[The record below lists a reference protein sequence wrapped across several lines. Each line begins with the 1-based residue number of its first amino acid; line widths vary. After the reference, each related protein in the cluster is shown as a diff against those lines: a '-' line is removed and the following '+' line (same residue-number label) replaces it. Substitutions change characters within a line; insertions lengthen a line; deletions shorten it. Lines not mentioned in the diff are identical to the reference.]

1 MSKRGAGGRGKGE
14 RPDAM
19 ATLQAANEEL
29 RTKLTEI
36 QIELQHEKNKVSRL
50 EREKSQELK
59 AEHHRATVAVTELKT
74 KLHEEKQKELCV
86 SRETLLRQHEM
97 ELMRVI
103 KIKDGEIQRLN
114 GLVLMLRDGSTDKVR
129 SALLA
134 EVEDARRNWE
144 AERCRLQQE
153 VQEQRGAKRSAE
165 EALTSAQQ
173 ACQARAAELR
183 SAHHHHQEELNRTK
197 RDCEREIRRLMD
209 EIKLKDRAV
218 SVLDKALGLQA
229 GHAHRLQ
236 LQTQAA
242 EQQIAA
248 LRDAQRVGL
257 NYPGQALNPTPNT
270 APHTSQEDRDTRRFQ
285 LKIAELS
292 AVVRKLEDRNALLSE
307 ERNELLKRLR
317 ETESQFLPL
326 LDKNKCL
333 SRKNEDL
340 DLTLRRLDNK
350 LRFVTQENMEMVTM
364 RRPSSLND
372 LDRSHS
378 NSYHG
383 YSQDEREMEFLRLQ
397 VLEQQHIIDDL
408 SKVLKLLL
416 LLLLILLLLLLLL
429 LILLL
434 QQHIIDD
441 LSKVLILL
449 LLLLLLLLILLLQ
462 QHIIDDLSK
471 ALETAGYVKNV
482 IERDML
488 LRHRRQES
496 VRRKRTFKA
505 CRVIETF
512 YGYDEEVSVD
522 SDGSSLSF
530 HTDRTPDTETDEV
543 CVREEEEFRYRQL
556 TQEYQALQRAY
567 ALLTETSGV
576 NYDAEKEIK
585 TREQLLTEISQYQT
599 RVADL
604 ESALKQQGLDVKWV
618 EEKQA
623 LYQRNQKLVEKVKQ
637 MEGEELQLENEIQDV
652 RDQNELLE
660 FRILELEERERRSP
674 AINFQQ
680 LHFPEGLSPL
690 QIYCEAEG
698 VPDIAISELMKKLD
712 ILGDNANLSNEEQ
725 VVVIQARTVLTLAEK
740 WLESIE
746 VTKSALQQKM
756 LDIESEKDLFS
767 KQKGYLDEELD
778 YRKQSMDQAHK
789 RILELEAMLFE
800 ALQQQEDF
808 RMEELKMEQ
817 GRLSET
823 LTEEERDGLR
833 RAMDQWK
840 RTVMCELRERDAQIL
855 RERMELL
862 QLIQQRNKELE
873 ECIEAQKRQ
882 IKELEE
888 KFLFLFLFF
897 SLAFIL
903 WS

>member
-14 RPDAM
+14 RLDTM

-29 RTKLTEI
+29 RAKLTEI
-36 QIELQHEKNKVSRL
+36 QIELQQEKNKVSRL

-59 AEHHRATVAVTELKT
+59 AEHHRAAVAVTELRT
-74 KLHEEKQKELCV
+74 KLHEEKQKEL
-86 SRETLLRQHEM
+86 SLTRETLLRQHEM

-114 GLVLMLRDGSTDKVR
+114 GLVLTLRDGSTDKVR
-129 SALLA
+129 SALLG
-134 EVEDARRNWE
+134 EVEEARRSWE
-144 AERCRLQQE
+144 AERCRFQHEILE
-153 VQEQRGAKRSAE
+153 LRGAKRNAE

-183 SAHHHHQEELNRTK
+183 SAHHQHQEELNRTK

-248 LRDAQRVGL
+248 LRDAQRAGL
-257 NYPGQALNPTPNT
+257 NHPTLNPNPNN
-270 APHTSQEDRDTRRFQ
+270 APHIAFGWWLTFDLGCRSCAQSQEDRDTRRFQ

-292 AVVRKLEDRNALLSE
+292 AV
-307 ERNELLKRLR
+307 LKRLR
-317 ETESQFLPL
+317 EAESQFLPL
-326 LDKNKCL
+326 LDKNKRL
-333 SRKNEDL
+333 SRKNEEL
-340 DLTLRRLDNK
+340 ALALRRLDNK
-350 LRFVTQENMEMVTM
+350 LRFVTQENLEMPCFCGPQ

-378 NSYHG
+378 TSYHG

-408 SKVLKLLL
+408 SK
-416 LLLLILLLLLLLL
+416 
-429 LILLL
+429 
-434 QQHIIDD
+434 
-441 LSKVLILL
+441 
-449 LLLLLLLLILLLQ
+449 
-462 QHIIDDLSK
+462 

-482 IERDML
+482 IVK
-488 LRHRRQES
+488 LRCVS
-496 VRRKRTFKA
+496 V
-505 CRVIETF
+505 CCLQVIETF
-512 YGYDEEVSVD
+512 YGYDEEASVD

-530 HTDRTPDTETDEV
+530 HTDRTPDTEPDEL
-543 CVREEEEFRYRQL
+543 CVHEEAELRYRQL

-567 ALLTETSGV
+567 ALLAETSGG

-585 TREQLLTEISQYQT
+585 TREQLLSEISRYQS
-599 RVADL
+599 RVSDL
-604 ESALKQQGLDVKWV
+604 ESALKQQGLDLKWV

-623 LYQRNQKLVEKVKQ
+623 LYRRNQELVAKVRQ
-637 MEGEELQLENEIQDV
+637 MEGEELRLKNDIQDAK
-652 RDQNELLE
+652 DQNELLE

-690 QIYCEAEG
+690 QVYCEAEG
-698 VPDIAISELMKKLD
+698 VTDIVMSELMKKLD

-725 VVVIQARTVLTLAEK
+725 VVVIHARTVLTLAEK
-740 WLESIE
+740 VSVPPVSSQRAEE
-746 VTKSALQQKM
+746 
-756 LDIESEKDLFS
+756 LFS

-800 ALQQQEDF
+800 ALQQ
-808 RMEELKMEQ
+808 EEESKIEGLKME
-817 GRLSET
+817 GRLSES
-823 LTEEERDGLR
+823 LTEGEREELR

-862 QLIQQRNKELE
+862 QLTQQRNKELE
-873 ECIEAQKRQ
+873 EFIEAQKRQ

>member
-1 MSKRGAGGRGKGE
+1 MSKRAAGGRGKGE
-14 RPDAM
+14 RLDAM

-29 RTKLTEI
+29 RAKLTDI
-36 QIELQHEKNKVSRL
+36 QIELQQEKNKVSRL
-50 EREKSQELK
+50 EREKSQELR

-74 KLHEEKQKELCV
+74 KLHEEKHKELAIT
-86 SRETLLRQHEM
+86 RETLLRQHEM

-114 GLVLMLRDGSTDKVR
+114 GLVLTLRDGSADKVR
-129 SALLA
+129 SALMA
-134 EVEDARRNWE
+134 DVEETKRSWE

-153 VQEQRGAKRSAE
+153 VHELRGAKRGAD
-165 EALTSAQQ
+165 EALASAQQ
-173 ACQARAAELR
+173 ASQARAAELR
-183 SAHHHHQEELNRTK
+183 SAHHQHQEELNRTK
-197 RDCEREIRRLMD
+197 RDCEREIRRL
-209 EIKLKDRAV
+209 
-218 SVLDKALGLQA
+218 
-229 GHAHRLQ
+229 
-236 LQTQAA
+236 T
-242 EQQIAA
+242 
-248 LRDAQRVGL
+248 
-257 NYPGQALNPTPNT
+257 
-270 APHTSQEDRDTRRFQ
+270 QEDRDTRRFQ

-292 AVVRKLEDRNALLSE
+292 SVVRKLEDRNALLSE

-317 ETESQFLPL
+317 EAESQFLPL
-326 LDKNKCL
+326 LDKNKRL
-333 SRKNEDL
+333 SRKNEEQAL
-340 DLTLRRLDNK
+340 SLRRLDNK

-378 NSYHG
+378 SSYHG
-383 YSQDEREMEFLRLQ
+383 YSQEDREMEFLRLQ
-397 VLEQQHIIDDL
+397 VLE
-408 SKVLKLLL
+408 
-416 LLLLILLLLLLLL
+416 
-429 LILLL
+429 
-434 QQHIIDD
+434 
-441 LSKVLILL
+441 
-449 LLLLLLLLILLLQ
+449 Q

-488 LRHRRQES
+488 LRYRRQET
-496 VRRKRTFKA
+496 VRRKRTFRA

-512 YGYDEEVSVD
+512 YGYDEEASVD

-530 HTDRTPDTETDEV
+530 HTDRTPDTEPDEV
-543 CVREEEEFRYRQL
+543 CVREDTEIRYRQL

-567 ALLTETSGV
+567 ALLAETSGG

-599 RVADL
+599 RVEDL
-604 ESALKQQGLDVKWV
+604 ESALKEQGLDVKWV
-618 EEKQA
+618 EEKHL
-623 LYQRNQKLVEKVKQ
+623 LYQRNQQLVEKVKQ
-637 MEGEELQLENEIQDV
+637 MEGEELRLQNDIQDV

-680 LHFPEGLSPL
+680 IHFPEGLSPL

-698 VPDIAISELMKKLD
+698 VTDIVISELMKKLD

-725 VVVIQARTVLTLAEK
+725 VVVIHARTVLTLAEK

-746 VTKSALQQKM
+746 VTKSALQQRM
-756 LDIESEKDLFS
+756 LDIASEKDLFS

-789 RILELEAMLFE
+789 
-800 ALQQQEDF
+800 
-808 RMEELKMEQ
+808 MEEA
-817 GRLSET
+817 RLTET
-823 LTEEERDGLR
+823 LTEEEREGLR

-840 RTVMCELRERDAQIL
+840 RSVMCELRERDSQIL
-855 RERMELL
+855 RERMDLL
-862 QLIQQRNKELE
+862 LLTQQRNKDLE
-873 ECIEAQKRQ
+873 EFIEAQKRQ

>member
-36 QIELQHEKNKVSRL
+36 QIELQYEKNKVSRL

-59 AEHHRATVAVTELKT
+59 AEHHRATVTVTELKT
-74 KLHEEKQKELCV
+74 KLHEEKQKDLALT
-86 SRETLLRQHEM
+86 RETLLRQHEM

-114 GLVLMLRDGSTDKVR
+114 GLVLMLRDGSTDKVK

-134 EVEDARRNWE
+134 EVEEARRSWE

-153 VQEQRGAKRSAE
+153 MQEQRGVKRNAE
-165 EALTSAQQ
+165 EALTLAQQ
-173 ACQARAAELR
+173 ACQVRAAELR
-183 SAHHHHQEELNRTK
+183 SAHHQHQEELNRIK

-257 NYPGQALNPTPNT
+257 NHPGQVLNPPTNT
-270 APHTSQEDRDTRRFQ
+270 ALHTSQEERDTRRFQ

-292 AVVRKLEDRNALLSE
+292 AIVRKLEDRNALLSE

-326 LDKNKCL
+326 LDKNKRL
-333 SRKNEDL
+333 SRKNEEL
-340 DLTLRRLDNK
+340 ILTLHRLDNK

-372 LDRSHS
+372 LVRSPS

-397 VLEQQHIIDDL
+397 VLEQRNTIDDL
-408 SKVLKLLL
+408 SK
-416 LLLLILLLLLLLL
+416 
-429 LILLL
+429 
-434 QQHIIDD
+434 
-441 LSKVLILL
+441 
-449 LLLLLLLLILLLQ
+449 
-462 QHIIDDLSK
+462 
-471 ALETAGYVKNV
+471 
-482 IERDML
+482 ERDML
-488 LRHRRQES
+488 LRYRRQES
-496 VRRKRTFKA
+496 VKRKRTLKA

-512 YGYDEEVSVD
+512 YGYDEEACAD

-530 HTDRTPDTETDEV
+530 HTDQTPDTEPDEV
-543 CVREEEEFRYRQL
+543 CVREAEFRYCQL

-567 ALLTETSGV
+567 ALLTEKSGV

-585 TREQLLTEISQYQT
+585 TREHLLAEISQYQT
-599 RVADL
+599 KIADL

-623 LYQRNQKLVEKVKQ
+623 LYQRNQQLVEKVKQ
-637 MEGEELQLENEIQDV
+637 MEGEELQLKNEIQDI

-674 AINFQQ
+674 AINFHQ

-698 VPDIAISELMKKLD
+698 VADIAICELMKKLD
-712 ILGDNANLSNEEQ
+712 ILGDNAVSNLSNEEQ

-740 WLESIE
+740 WLKSIE
-746 VTKSALQQKM
+746 VTKAALQQKM

-778 YRKQSMDQAHK
+778 YRKQSVDQANK

-800 ALQQQEDF
+800 ALQQQEQL
-808 RMEELKMEQ
+808 RMEGLKLEQ
-817 GRLSET
+817 GGLSET
-823 LTEEERDGLR
+823 LTEEERQGLR
-833 RAMDQWK
+833 RAMDQW
-840 RTVMCELRERDAQIL
+840 RRSVMCELRERDAQIL

-873 ECIEAQKRQ
+873 EFIEAQKRQ

>member
-29 RTKLTEI
+29 RAKLTDI
-36 QIELQHEKNKVSRL
+36 QIELQQEKNKVSRL

-74 KLHEEKQKELCV
+74 KLHEERQKELAV
-86 SRETLLRQHEM
+86 TRETLLRQHEM

-114 GLVLMLRDGSTDKVR
+114 GLVLTLRDGSTDKVR

-134 EVEDARRNWE
+134 EVEEARRNWE

-153 VQEQRGAKRSAE
+153 VHELRGAKRNTE

-183 SAHHHHQEELNRTK
+183 SAHHQHQEELNRTK

-248 LRDAQRVGL
+248 LRDAQRAGL
-257 NYPGQALNPTPNT
+257 NHPGQALNPTPNT
-270 APHTSQEDRDTRRFQ
+270 PPHISQEDRDTRRFQ

-326 LDKNKCL
+326 LDKNKRL
-333 SRKNEDL
+333 SRKNEEL
-340 DLTLRRLDNK
+340 ALTLRRLDNK
-350 LRFVTQENMEMVTM
+350 LRFITQENLEM

-378 NSYHG
+378 TSYHG

-408 SKVLKLLL
+408 SK
-416 LLLLILLLLLLLL
+416 
-429 LILLL
+429 
-434 QQHIIDD
+434 
-441 LSKVLILL
+441 
-449 LLLLLLLLILLLQ
+449 
-462 QHIIDDLSK
+462 

-488 LRHRRQES
+488 LRYRRQES
-496 VRRKRTFKA
+496 VRRKRTFRA
-505 CRVIETF
+505 CRVVETF
-512 YGYDEEVSVD
+512 YGYDEEASVD

-530 HTDRTPDTETDEV
+530 HTDRTPDTEPEEV
-543 CVREEEEFRYRQL
+543 CVREEAELRYRQL

-567 ALLTETSGV
+567 ALLTETSGG

-585 TREQLLTEISQYQT
+585 TREQLLTEISRYET
-599 RVADL
+599 RVVDL

-623 LYQRNQKLVEKVKQ
+623 LYQRNQELVEKVKQ
-637 MEGEELQLENEIQDV
+637 MEGEDLRLKNDIQDV
-652 RDQNELLE
+652 KDQNELLE

-680 LHFPEGLSPL
+680 LHFPEELSPL

-698 VPDIAISELMKKLD
+698 VTEIVISELMKKLD
-712 ILGDNANLSNEEQ
+712 ILGDNAVSNLSNEEQ
-725 VVVIQARTVLTLAEK
+725 VVVIHARTVLTLAEK

-756 LDIESEKDLFS
+756 LDIESEKDLFR

-800 ALQQQEDF
+800 ALQQEEES
-808 RMEELKMEQ
+808 RMEGLKMEE

-823 LTEEERDGLR
+823 LTEDEREGLK

-840 RTVMCELRERDAQIL
+840 RSVMFELRERDTQIL

-862 QLIQQRNKELE
+862 QLTQQRNKELE

>member
-1 MSKRGAGGRGKGE
+1 MSKRGGGRGKGE

-29 RTKLTEI
+29 RAKLTDI

-59 AEHHRATVAVTELKT
+59 AEHHRATVALTELKT
-74 KLHEEKQKELCV
+74 KLHEEKQKELAV
-86 SRETLLRQHEM
+86 TRETLLRQHEM

-114 GLVLMLRDGSTDKVR
+114 GLVLTLRDTSTDKVR

-134 EVEDARRNWE
+134 EAEEARRGWE

-153 VQEQRGAKRSAE
+153 VQELRKSKRSLE
-165 EALTSAQQ
+165 DALTSSQQ
-173 ACQARAAELR
+173 AGQARAAELR
-183 SAHHHHQEELNRTK
+183 SAHHHHQEALNRTK
-197 RDCEREIRRLMD
+197 RDCEREVRRL
-209 EIKLKDRAV
+209 
-218 SVLDKALGLQA
+218 
-229 GHAHRLQ
+229 
-236 LQTQAA
+236 
-242 EQQIAA
+242 
-248 LRDAQRVGL
+248 
-257 NYPGQALNPTPNT
+257 
-270 APHTSQEDRDTRRFQ
+270 SQEDRDTRRFQ

-292 AVVRKLEDRNALLSE
+292 SVVRKLEDRNALLSE

-317 ETESQFLPL
+317 EAESQFLPL
-326 LDKNKCL
+326 LDKNKRL
-333 SRKNEDL
+333 SRKNEEL
-340 DLTLRRLDNK
+340 ALALRRLDNK
-350 LRFVTQENMEMVTM
+350 LRFVTQENLEMVTM

-372 LDRSHS
+372 LDRRHS
-378 NSYHG
+378 SGYHG
-383 YSQDEREMEFLRLQ
+383 FSQEEGEMEFLRLQ
-397 VLEQQHIIDDL
+397 VLEQQHIIE
-408 SKVLKLLL
+408 
-416 LLLLILLLLLLLL
+416 
-429 LILLL
+429 
-434 QQHIIDD
+434 
-441 LSKVLILL
+441 
-449 LLLLLLLLILLLQ
+449 
-462 QHIIDDLSK
+462 DLSK

-488 LRHRRQES
+488 LRYRRQET
-496 VRRKRTFKA
+496 VRRKRSFRA

-512 YGYDEEVSVD
+512 YGYDEEASVD
-522 SDGSSLSF
+522 SDASSLSF
-530 HTDRTPDTETDEV
+530 HTDRTPDTEPEEG
-543 CVREEEEFRYRQL
+543 CVREEAELRYRQL

-567 ALLTETSGV
+567 ALLTETYGG

-585 TREQLLTEISQYQT
+585 TREQLLSEISRYQT
-599 RVADL
+599 RVTDL
-604 ESALKQQGLDVKWV
+604 ESALKQQGLDVQWV
-618 EEKQA
+618 EEKQC
-623 LYQRNQKLVEKVKQ
+623 LYQRNQELFEKLRQ
-637 MEGEELQLENEIQDV
+637 MESDELRLKNDIQDI

-674 AINFQQ
+674 GINFQQ
-680 LHFPEGLSPL
+680 LCFPEGLSPL
-690 QIYCEAEG
+690 QVYCEAEG
-698 VPDIAISELMKKLD
+698 VTEIVISELMKKLD
-712 ILGDNANLSNEEQ
+712 ILGDNAVSNLSNDEQ
-725 VVVIQARTVLTLAEK
+725 VVVIHARTVLAMAEK

-746 VTKSALQQKM
+746 VTKSSLQQKM
-756 LDIESEKDLFS
+756 LDIESEKDLFR

-800 ALQQQEDF
+800 ALQQEAES
-808 RMEELKMEQ
+808 RMAGFKAEER
-817 GRLSET
+817 RLCET
-823 LTEEERDGLR
+823 LSEEEREELR

-840 RTVMCELRERDAQIL
+840 RSVMCELRERDVQIL

-862 QLIQQRNKELE
+862 QLTQQRNKELE
-873 ECIEAQKRQ
+873 EFIETQKRQ

>member
-1 MSKRGAGGRGKGE
+1 MSKRAAGGRGKGE

-29 RTKLTEI
+29 RAKLTDI

-59 AEHHRATVAVTELKT
+59 AEHHRATVTVTELKT
-74 KLHEEKQKELCV
+74 KLHEEKQKELAV
-86 SRETLLRQHEM
+86 TRETLLRQHEM

-114 GLVLMLRDGSTDKVR
+114 GLVLTLRDGSTDKVR
-129 SALLA
+129 SALLV
-134 EVEDARRNWE
+134 EVEEARRSWE

-173 ACQARAAELR
+173 ASQARAAELR
-183 SAHHHHQEELNRTK
+183 SAHHQHQEELNRTK

-242 EQQIAA
+242 EQQIAS
-248 LRDAQRVGL
+248 LRDAQRAGL
-257 NYPGQALNPTPNT
+257 NYPGLALNPAPNT
-270 APHTSQEDRDTRRFQ
+270 APHITQEDRDTRRFQ
-285 LKIAELS
+285 LRIAELS

-326 LDKNKCL
+326 LDKNKRL

-340 DLTLRRLDNK
+340 ALSLRRLDNK
-350 LRFVTQENMEMVTM
+350 LRFVTQENMEM

-378 NSYHG
+378 TSYHG
-383 YSQDEREMEFLRLQ
+383 YSHDEREMEFLRLQ
-397 VLEQQHIIDDL
+397 VLE
-408 SKVLKLLL
+408 
-416 LLLLILLLLLLLL
+416 
-429 LILLL
+429 
-434 QQHIIDD
+434 
-441 LSKVLILL
+441 
-449 LLLLLLLLILLLQ
+449 Q

-488 LRHRRQES
+488 LRYRRQDS
-496 VRRKRTFKA
+496 VRRKRTFRA

-512 YGYDEEVSVD
+512 YGYDEEASAD

-530 HTDRTPDTETDEV
+530 HTDRTPDTEPDEV
-543 CVREEEEFRYRQL
+543 CVRDDAEFRYRQL

-567 ALLTETSGV
+567 ALLTETSGG

-585 TREQLLTEISQYQT
+585 TREQLLAEISRYET

-604 ESALKQQGLDVKWV
+604 ESALKQQGRDVQWV
-618 EEKQA
+618 EEKQS
-623 LYQRNQKLVEKVKQ
+623 LYQRNQQLVEKVKR
-637 MEGEELQLENEIQDV
+637 MEGEELKLENDIQDV

-674 AINFQQ
+674 AINFQHI
-680 LHFPEGLSPL
+680 HFPEGLSPL

-698 VPDIAISELMKKLD
+698 VAEIVISELMKKLD
-712 ILGDNANLSNEEQ
+712 ILGDNAVSNLSNDEQ

-800 ALQQQEDF
+800 ALQQEEEF
-808 RMEELKMEQ
+808 RMEGLKMEK

-823 LTEEERDGLR
+823 LTEDERDSLR

-840 RTVMCELRERDAQIL
+840 RSVMCELRERDVQIL
-855 RERMELL
+855 RERMEIL
-862 QLIQQRNKELE
+862 QLTQQRNKELE
-873 ECIEAQKRQ
+873 EFIEAQKRQ

>member
-1 MSKRGAGGRGKGE
+1 MSKRGPGGRGKGE

-29 RTKLTEI
+29 RAKLTDI
-36 QIELQHEKNKVSRL
+36 QIELQQEKNKVSRL

-74 KLHEEKQKELCV
+74 KLHEEKQKELAV
-86 SRETLLRQHEM
+86 TRETLLRQHEM

-114 GLVLMLRDGSTDKVR
+114 GLVLTLRDGSTDKVR

-134 EVEDARRNWE
+134 EVEEARRGWE

-153 VQEQRGAKRSAE
+153 VQELRGAKRNAE

-183 SAHHHHQEELNRTK
+183 SAHHQHQEELNRTK

-248 LRDAQRVGL
+248 LRDAQRAGL
-257 NYPGQALNPTPNT
+257 NHPGQAPNPTLNT
-270 APHTSQEDRDTRRFQ
+270 LPHISQEDRDTRRFQ

-326 LDKNKCL
+326 LDKNKRL
-333 SRKNEDL
+333 SRKNEEL
-340 DLTLRRLDNK
+340 ALTLRRLENK
-350 LRFVTQENMEMVTM
+350 LRFVTQENLEMVTM

-378 NSYHG
+378 TSYHG
-383 YSQDEREMEFLRLQ
+383 YSQDEREIEFLRLQ
-397 VLEQQHIIDDL
+397 VLE
-408 SKVLKLLL
+408 
-416 LLLLILLLLLLLL
+416 
-429 LILLL
+429 
-434 QQHIIDD
+434 
-441 LSKVLILL
+441 
-449 LLLLLLLLILLLQ
+449 Q

-488 LRHRRQES
+488 LRYRRQES
-496 VRRKRTFKA
+496 VRRKRTIRA
-505 CRVIETF
+505 CRVVETF
-512 YGYDEEVSVD
+512 YGYDEEASMD

-530 HTDRTPDTETDEV
+530 HTDRTPDTEPEEV
-543 CVREEEEFRYRQL
+543 CVREEAELRYRQL

-567 ALLTETSGV
+567 ALLTETSGG

-585 TREQLLTEISQYQT
+585 TREQLLTEISRYET

-623 LYQRNQKLVEKVKQ
+623 LYQRNQELVEKMKQ
-637 MEGEELQLENEIQDV
+637 MEGEDLRLKNDIQDIK
-652 RDQNELLE
+652 DQNELLE

-680 LHFPEGLSPL
+680 LHFPEELSPL

-698 VPDIAISELMKKLD
+698 VTEIVISELMKKLD
-712 ILGDNANLSNEEQ
+712 ILGDNAVSNLSNEEQ
-725 VVVIQARTVLTLAEK
+725 VVVIHARTVLTLAEK

-778 YRKQSMDQAHK
+778 YRKQSMDHAHK

-800 ALQQQEDF
+800 ALQQEEES
-808 RMEELKMEQ
+808 RMEGLKMEE

-823 LTEEERDGLR
+823 LTEEEREGLK

-840 RTVMCELRERDAQIL
+840 RSVMFELRERDAQIL
-855 RERMELL
+855 RERMEVL
-862 QLIQQRNKELE
+862 QFTQQRNKELE

>member
-14 RPDAM
+14 RPDVM
-19 ATLQAANEEL
+19 ATLQAANEDL
-29 RTKLTEI
+29 RAKLTEI
-36 QIELQHEKNKVSRL
+36 QIELQQEKNKVSRL
-50 EREKSQELK
+50 EREKGQELK
-59 AEHHRATVAVTELKT
+59 AEHHRATVVVTELKT
-74 KLHEEKQKELCV
+74 KLHEEKLKELAV
-86 SRETLLRQHEM
+86 TRETLLRQHEM

-114 GLVLMLRDGSTDKVR
+114 GLVQTMRDGSTDKVR
-129 SALLA
+129 SALMA
-134 EVEDARRNWE
+134 EMEEARRSWE
-144 AERCRLQQE
+144 AERSRLHQE
-153 VQEQRGAKRSAE
+153 VLEVRGAKKSAE
-165 EALTSAQQ
+165 EALVSAQQ

-183 SAHHHHQEELNRTK
+183 SAHHQHQEELNRTK
-197 RDCEREIRRLMD
+197 RDCEREIRRL
-209 EIKLKDRAV
+209 
-218 SVLDKALGLQA
+218 
-229 GHAHRLQ
+229 
-236 LQTQAA
+236 
-242 EQQIAA
+242 
-248 LRDAQRVGL
+248 
-257 NYPGQALNPTPNT
+257 
-270 APHTSQEDRDTRRFQ
+270 SQEDREARRFQ

-317 ETESQFLPL
+317 EAESQFLPL
-326 LDKNKCL
+326 LDKNKRL
-333 SRKNEDL
+333 SRKNEEL
-340 DLTLRRLDNK
+340 ALALRRLDDK
-350 LRFVTQENMEMVTM
+350 LRFVTQENLEMATM

-378 NSYHG
+378 TSYHC

-397 VLEQQHIIDDL
+397 VVEQQHIIDDL
-408 SKVLKLLL
+408 SK
-416 LLLLILLLLLLLL
+416 
-429 LILLL
+429 
-434 QQHIIDD
+434 
-441 LSKVLILL
+441 
-449 LLLLLLLLILLLQ
+449 
-462 QHIIDDLSK
+462 
-471 ALETAGYVKNV
+471 AFEMAGYVKNV

-488 LRHRRQES
+488 LRYRRQET
-496 VRRKRTFKA
+496 VRRKRTFRA

-512 YGYDEEVSVD
+512 YGYDEEASVD
-522 SDGSSLSF
+522 SDGSSPSF
-530 HTDRTPDTETDEV
+530 HTDRTPDTEPDEV
-543 CVREEEEFRYRQL
+543 CVREEAELRYRQL

-567 ALLTETSGV
+567 ALLAETCGG

-585 TREQLLTEISQYQT
+585 TREQLLNEISRFQSK
-599 RVADL
+599 VADL

-623 LYQRNQKLVEKVKQ
+623 LYQRNQELVEKLRQ
-637 MEGEELQLENEIQDV
+637 MESEELRLMTDIQDIK
-652 RDQNELLE
+652 DQNELLE

-674 AINFQQ
+674 GINFQH
-680 LHFPEGLSPL
+680 LHFPEGYSPL
-690 QIYCEAEG
+690 QIYCDAEG
-698 VPDIAISELMKKLD
+698 VTDIVICELMKKLD
-712 ILGDNANLSNEEQ
+712 ILGDNAVSNLSNEEQ
-725 VVVIQARTVLTLAEK
+725 VVVIHARTVLTLAEK

-746 VTKSALQQKM
+746 VTKSSLKQKM
-756 LDIESEKDLFS
+756 MDIENEKDLFR

-778 YRKQSMDQAHK
+778 FRKQSMDQAHK

-800 ALQQQEDF
+800 ALQQEEDSRLLGF
-808 RMEELKMEQ
+808 KIGE

-823 LTEEERDGLR
+823 LTEEEKEELR

-862 QLIQQRNKELE
+862 QLTQQRNKELE
-873 ECIEAQKRQ
+873 EFIEAQKRQ

>member
-408 SKVLKLLL
+408 SK
-416 LLLLILLLLLLLL
+416 
-429 LILLL
+429 
-434 QQHIIDD
+434 
-441 LSKVLILL
+441 
-449 LLLLLLLLILLLQ
+449 
-462 QHIIDDLSK
+462 

-712 ILGDNANLSNEEQ
+712 ILGDNAVSNLSNEEQ

>member
-14 RPDAM
+14 RLDTM

-29 RTKLTEI
+29 RAKLTEI
-36 QIELQHEKNKVSRL
+36 QIELQQEKNKVSRL

-59 AEHHRATVAVTELKT
+59 AEHHRAAVAVTELRT
-74 KLHEEKQKELCV
+74 KLHEEKQKELALT
-86 SRETLLRQHEM
+86 RETLLRQHEM

-114 GLVLMLRDGSTDKVR
+114 GLVLTLRDGSTDKVR
-129 SALLA
+129 SALLG
-134 EVEDARRNWE
+134 EVEEARRSWE
-144 AERCRLQQE
+144 AERCRFQHEILE
-153 VQEQRGAKRSAE
+153 LRGAKRNAE

-183 SAHHHHQEELNRTK
+183 SAHHQHQEELNRTK
-197 RDCEREIRRLMD
+197 RDCEREIRRL
-209 EIKLKDRAV
+209 
-218 SVLDKALGLQA
+218 
-229 GHAHRLQ
+229 
-236 LQTQAA
+236 
-242 EQQIAA
+242 
-248 LRDAQRVGL
+248 
-257 NYPGQALNPTPNT
+257 
-270 APHTSQEDRDTRRFQ
+270 SQEDRDTRRFQ

-292 AVVRKLEDRNALLSE
+292 AVIRKLEDRNALLSE

-317 ETESQFLPL
+317 EAESQFLPL
-326 LDKNKCL
+326 LDKNKRL
-333 SRKNEDL
+333 SRKNEEL
-340 DLTLRRLDNK
+340 ALALRRLDNK
-350 LRFVTQENMEMVTM
+350 LRFVTQENLEMVTM

-378 NSYHG
+378 TSYHG

-408 SKVLKLLL
+408 SK
-416 LLLLILLLLLLLL
+416 
-429 LILLL
+429 
-434 QQHIIDD
+434 
-441 LSKVLILL
+441 
-449 LLLLLLLLILLLQ
+449 
-462 QHIIDDLSK
+462 

-488 LRHRRQES
+488 LRYRRQES
-496 VRRKRTFKA
+496 VRRKRTFRA

-512 YGYDEEVSVD
+512 YGYDEEASVD

-530 HTDRTPDTETDEV
+530 HTDRTPDTEPDEV
-543 CVREEEEFRYRQL
+543 CVREEAELRYRQL

-567 ALLTETSGV
+567 ALLAETSGG

-585 TREQLLTEISQYQT
+585 TREQLLSEISRYQS
-599 RVADL
+599 RVSDL
-604 ESALKQQGLDVKWV
+604 ESALKQQGLDLKWV

-623 LYQRNQKLVEKVKQ
+623 LYRRNQELVEKVRQ
-637 MEGEELQLENEIQDV
+637 MEGEELRLKNDIQDV
-652 RDQNELLE
+652 KDQNELLE

-680 LHFPEGLSPL
+680 LHFPKGLSPL
-690 QIYCEAEG
+690 QVYCEAEG
-698 VPDIAISELMKKLD
+698 VTDIVMSELMKKLD
-712 ILGDNANLSNEEQ
+712 ILGDNAVSNLSNEEQ
-725 VVVIQARTVLTLAEK
+725 VVVIHARTVLTLAEK

-756 LDIESEKDLFS
+756 LDIESEKELFS

-800 ALQQQEDF
+800 ALQQ
-808 RMEELKMEQ
+808 EEESRIEGLKME
-817 GRLSET
+817 GRLSES
-823 LTEEERDGLR
+823 LTEGEREELR

-862 QLIQQRNKELE
+862 QLTQQRNKELE
-873 ECIEAQKRQ
+873 EFIEAQKRQ

-888 KFLFLFLFF
+888 KCVQTTTVQQLSGQVSSVWIRPGGLERIPGTSSSPTEGLWVLCCQPIRAEPSCQLALKLSCYTFLECHCAVSDMADSFV
-897 SLAFIL
+897 SAC
-903 WS
+903 

>member
-14 RPDAM
+14 RTDAM
-19 ATLQAANEEL
+19 TTLQAANEEL
-29 RTKLTEI
+29 RAKLTDI
-36 QIELQHEKNKVSRL
+36 QIELQQEKNKVSRL

-74 KLHEEKQKELCV
+74 KLHEEKQKELAV
-86 SRETLLRQHEM
+86 TRETLLRQHEM

-114 GLVLMLRDGSTDKVR
+114 GLVLTLRDGSTDKVR

-134 EVEDARRNWE
+134 EVEDARRSWE
-144 AERCRLQQE
+144 AERCRFQQE
-153 VQEQRGAKRSAE
+153 VQELRGAKRSAE

-183 SAHHHHQEELNRTK
+183 SAHHQHQEELNRTK

-248 LRDAQRVGL
+248 LRDAQRAGL
-257 NYPGQALNPTPNT
+257 NHPTPNPPSNST
-270 APHTSQEDRDTRRFQ
+270 PLISQEDRDTRRFQ

-317 ETESQFLPL
+317 EAESQFLPL
-326 LDKNKCL
+326 LDKNKRL
-333 SRKNEDL
+333 SRKNEEL
-340 DLTLRRLDNK
+340 ALALRRLDNK
-350 LRFVTQENMEMVTM
+350 LRFVTQENLEMVTM

-378 NSYHG
+378 TSYHG

-397 VLEQQHIIDDL
+397 VLEQQHIIE
-408 SKVLKLLL
+408 
-416 LLLLILLLLLLLL
+416 
-429 LILLL
+429 
-434 QQHIIDD
+434 
-441 LSKVLILL
+441 
-449 LLLLLLLLILLLQ
+449 
-462 QHIIDDLSK
+462 DLSK

-488 LRHRRQES
+488 LRYRRQDS
-496 VRRKRTFKA
+496 VRRKRTFRA

-512 YGYDEEVSVD
+512 YGYDEEASVD

-530 HTDRTPDTETDEV
+530 HTDRTPDTEPEEV
-543 CVREEEEFRYRQL
+543 CVREEAELRYRQL

-567 ALLTETSGV
+567 ALLAETSGG

-585 TREQLLTEISQYQT
+585 TREQLLAEISRFQT

-618 EEKQA
+618 EEKQL
-623 LYQRNQKLVEKVKQ
+623 LYQRNQELVEKVRR
-637 MEGEELQLENEIQDV
+637 MEGEELRLQNDIQDV

-674 AINFQQ
+674 GMNFPQ

-698 VPDIAISELMKKLD
+698 VTDIVISELMKKLD
-712 ILGDNANLSNEEQ
+712 ILGDNAVSTLSNEEQ
-725 VVVIQARTVLTLAEK
+725 VVVIHARTVLTLAEK

-746 VTKSALQQKM
+746 VTRSALQQKM

-800 ALQQQEDF
+800 ALQQEEES
-808 RMEELKMEQ
+808 RMEGLKMEE

-823 LTEEERDGLR
+823 LTEEEREELR

-862 QLIQQRNKELE
+862 QLTQQVDGNTTGTQQAHNRYMAGTQQAHNWYMTGTQQVYDRHTTGTQQAHNRHTTGTQLGNNCNTTDTQQSHNRHTTGTELGNN
-873 ECIEAQKRQ
+873 CNTTDTQQSHNRHTTGKQ
-882 IKELEE
+882 L
-888 KFLFLFLFF
+888 
-897 SLAFIL
+897 
-903 WS
+903 

>member
-1 MSKRGAGGRGKGE
+1 MSKRGAGGRAKGE

-29 RTKLTEI
+29 RAKLTDI
-36 QIELQHEKNKVSRL
+36 QIELQQEKNKVSRL
-50 EREKSQELK
+50 EREKTAELK
-59 AEHHRATVAVTELKT
+59 AEHHRATVAMTELKT
-74 KLHEEKQKELCV
+74 KLHEEKQKELAV
-86 SRETLLRQHEM
+86 TRETLLRQHEM

-114 GLVLMLRDGSTDKVR
+114 SLVGTLRDGSADKVR
-129 SALLA
+129 SALMV
-134 EVEDARRNWE
+134 EVEEARRSWDT
-144 AERCRLQQE
+144 ERCRLQQE
-153 VQEQRGAKRSAE
+153 VMELRGAKRSAE
-165 EALTSAQQ
+165 DALNSAQQ

-183 SAHHHHQEELNRTK
+183 SAHHQHQEELNRTK
-197 RDCEREIRRLMD
+197 RECEREIRRLMD

-248 LRDAQRVGL
+248 LRDAQRAGL
-257 NYPGQALNPTPNT
+257 TPPGQGPSLVPSTP
-270 APHTSQEDRDTRRFQ
+270 AHISQEDRDTRRFQ

-292 AVVRKLEDRNALLSE
+292 SVVRKLEDRNALLSE

-317 ETESQFLPL
+317 EAESQFLPL
-326 LDKNKCL
+326 LDKNKRL

-340 DLTLRRLDNK
+340 ALAVRRLDNK
-350 LRFVTQENMEMVTM
+350 LRFVTQENMEM

-372 LDRSHS
+372 LDRSRS
-378 NSYHG
+378 SSYHG
-383 YSQDEREMEFLRLQ
+383 YSQDDREMEFLRLQ
-397 VLEQQHIIDDL
+397 VLEQQHIIE
-408 SKVLKLLL
+408 
-416 LLLLILLLLLLLL
+416 
-429 LILLL
+429 
-434 QQHIIDD
+434 
-441 LSKVLILL
+441 
-449 LLLLLLLLILLLQ
+449 
-462 QHIIDDLSK
+462 DLSK

-488 LRHRRQES
+488 LRYRRQDS
-496 VRRKRTFKA
+496 VRRKRTFRA

-512 YGYDEEVSVD
+512 YGYDEEASFD

-530 HTDRTPDTETDEV
+530 HTDRTPDTEPEEM
-543 CVREEEEFRYRQL
+543 CVREEAELRYRQL

-567 ALLTETSGV
+567 ALLTETCGG

-585 TREQLLTEISQYQT
+585 TREQLLSEISRYES

-623 LYQRNQKLVEKVKQ
+623 LYQRNQELVEKVRQ
-637 MEGEELQLENEIQDV
+637 LEGEGVCLRNDIQDI

-674 AINFQQ
+674 AINFSQY
-680 LHFPEGLSPL
+680 HFPEGLSPL

-698 VPDIAISELMKKLD
+698 VTEIIISELMKKLD
-712 ILGDNANLSNEEQ
+712 ILGDNAVSNLTNEEQ
-725 VVVIQARTVLTLAEK
+725 VVVIHARTVLTLAEK

-746 VTKSALQQKM
+746 VMKSALQQKM

-789 RILELEAMLFE
+789 RILELEAMLFD
-800 ALQQQEDF
+800 ALQQ
-808 RMEELKMEQ
+808 EEGLKMEA
-817 GRLSET
+817 GHLSET
-823 LTEEERDGLR
+823 LSDSEREELR
-833 RAMDQWK
+833 KAMDQWK
-840 RTVMCELRERDAQIL
+840 RTVMFELRERDAQIL
-855 RERMELL
+855 RDRMEIL
-862 QLIQQRNKELE
+862 QLTQQRNKELE
-873 ECIEAQKRQ
+873 EFIEAQKRQ

>member
-1 MSKRGAGGRGKGE
+1 MSKRGGGGTGGRGKGE

-29 RTKLTEI
+29 RAKLTEI
-36 QIELQHEKNKVSRL
+36 QIELQQEKNKVSRL
-50 EREKSQELK
+50 EREKAQELK
-59 AEHHRATVAVTELKT
+59 AEHHRASAAMTTLKT
-74 KLHEEKQKELCV
+74 KLHEEKQKELAV
-86 SRETLLRQHEM
+86 TRETLLRQHEM

-103 KIKDGEIQRLN
+103 KIKDEEIQRLAHR
-114 GLVLMLRDGSTDKVR
+114 GGATEKARSPLV
-129 SALLA
+129 A
-134 EVEDARRNWE
+134 EAEEARRGWE
-144 AERCRLQQE
+144 VERCRLQQE
-153 VQEQRGAKRSAE
+153 VQELRRAKKSME
-165 EALTSAQQ
+165 DVLTSSQQ

-197 RDCEREIRRLMD
+197 RDCEREVRRLMD

-248 LRDAQRVGL
+248 LRDAQKTGT
-257 NYPGQALNPTPNT
+257 NTSPNSTPNT
-270 APHTSQEDRDTRRFQ
+270 PSHISQEERDTRRFQ

-292 AVVRKLEDRNALLSE
+292 SVVRKLEDRNALLSE

-317 ETESQFLPL
+317 EAESQFLPL
-326 LDKNKCL
+326 LDKNKRL
-333 SRKNEDL
+333 SRKNEEL
-340 DLTLRRLDNK
+340 ALSLRRLDNK
-350 LRFVTQENMEMVTM
+350 LRFVTQENLEMVTM

-372 LDRSHS
+372 LD
-378 NSYHG
+378 NSCHG
-383 YSQDEREMEFLRLQ
+383 YHQEAGEMEFLRLQ
-397 VLEQQHIIDDL
+397 VMEQQHVIDDL
-408 SKVLKLLL
+408 SK
-416 LLLLILLLLLLLL
+416 
-429 LILLL
+429 
-434 QQHIIDD
+434 
-441 LSKVLILL
+441 
-449 LLLLLLLLILLLQ
+449 
-462 QHIIDDLSK
+462 
-471 ALETAGYVKNV
+471 
-482 IERDML
+482 ERDML
-488 LRHRRQES
+488 LRYRRQET
-496 VRRKRTFKA
+496 VRRKRTFRA

-512 YGYDEEVSVD
+512 YGYDEEVD

-530 HTDRTPDTETDEV
+530 HTDRTPDTEPEEG
-543 CVREEEEFRYRQL
+543 CVREEAELRYRQL

-567 ALLTETSGV
+567 ALLTETCGG

-585 TREQLLTEISQYQT
+585 TREQLLSEISQYQT
-599 RVADL
+599 RVTDL
-604 ESALKQQGLDVKWV
+604 ESALKQQGLDVLWV
-618 EEKQA
+618 EEKQR
-623 LYQRNQKLVEKVKQ
+623 LYQRNQELVEKLRQ
-637 MEGEELQLENEIQDV
+637 MDSEELRLRNEIQDI

-674 AINFQQ
+674 GINFQQ

-690 QIYCEAEG
+690 QVYCEAEG
-698 VPDIAISELMKKLD
+698 ATDIVISELMKKLD
-712 ILGDNANLSNEEQ
+712 ILGDNAVSNLSNDEQ
-725 VVVIQARTVLTLAEK
+725 VVVIHARTVLTMAEK

-756 LDIESEKDLFS
+756 LDIETEEDLFR

-789 RILELEAMLFE
+789 RILELEAMLYE
-800 ALQQQEDF
+800 ALQLEAESIKAGLGVDE
-808 RMEELKMEQ
+808 R
-817 GRLSET
+817 RLCET
-823 LTEEERDGLR
+823 LSEEEREGLR
-833 RAMDQWK
+833 RSMDQWK
-840 RTVMCELRERDAQIL
+840 RSVMCELRERDAQIL

-862 QLIQQRNKELE
+862 QLTQQRNKDLE
-873 ECIEAQKRQ
+873 EFIETQKRQ

>member
-1 MSKRGAGGRGKGE
+1 MSKRGGGGRGKGE
-14 RPDAM
+14 RPDSM
-19 ATLQAANEEL
+19 AALQAANEEL
-29 RTKLTEI
+29 RAKLTDI
-36 QIELQHEKNKVSRL
+36 QIELQQEKNKVSRL
-50 EREKSQELK
+50 EREKSQEVK

-74 KLHEEKQKELCV
+74 KLHEEKQKELAV
-86 SRETLLRQHEM
+86 TKETLLRQHEM

-114 GLVLMLRDGSTDKVR
+114 GLVLTLRDGSTDKVR
-129 SALLA
+129 TALLA
-134 EVEDARRNWE
+134 EVEEARRSWE
-144 AERCRLQQE
+144 VERCRLQQE
-153 VQEQRGAKRSAE
+153 ALELRGAKRSAE
-165 EALTSAQQ
+165 EALASAQQ

-183 SAHHHHQEELNRTK
+183 SAHHQHQEELSRTK
-197 RDCEREIRRLMD
+197 RECEREIRRL
-209 EIKLKDRAV
+209 
-218 SVLDKALGLQA
+218 
-229 GHAHRLQ
+229 
-236 LQTQAA
+236 
-242 EQQIAA
+242 
-248 LRDAQRVGL
+248 
-257 NYPGQALNPTPNT
+257 
-270 APHTSQEDRDTRRFQ
+270 SQEDRDNRRFQ

-317 ETESQFLPL
+317 EAESQFLPL
-326 LDKNKCL
+326 LDKNKRL
-333 SRKNEDL
+333 SRKNEEL
-340 DLTLRRLDNK
+340 ALKVRRLDNK
-350 LRFVTQENMEMVTM
+350 LRFVTQENLEMVTM

-372 LDRSHS
+372 LDRT
-378 NSYHG
+378 SYHG

-397 VLEQQHIIDDL
+397 VVE
-408 SKVLKLLL
+408 
-416 LLLLILLLLLLLL
+416 
-429 LILLL
+429 
-434 QQHIIDD
+434 
-441 LSKVLILL
+441 
-449 LLLLLLLLILLLQ
+449 Q

-488 LRHRRQES
+488 LRYRRQDS
-496 VRRKRTFKA
+496 VRRKRTFRA

-512 YGYDEEVSVD
+512 YGYDEEASMD

-530 HTDRTPDTETDEV
+530 HTDRTPDTEPEEV
-543 CVREEEEFRYRQL
+543 CAREEAELRYRQL

-567 ALLTETSGV
+567 TLLTETSGG
-576 NYDAEKEIK
+576 NYDPEKEIK
-585 TREQLLTEISQYQT
+585 TREQLLRDVSRYES

-623 LYQRNQKLVEKVKQ
+623 LYQRNQELVEKVRQ
-637 MEGEELQLENEIQDV
+637 MEGEDLRLRNDIQDV
-652 RDQNELLE
+652 KDQNELLE

-674 AINFQQ
+674 PINFRQ
-680 LHFPEGLSPL
+680 LYFPEGLSPL

-698 VPDIAISELMKKLD
+698 VTEIVISELMKKLD
-712 ILGDNANLSNEEQ
+712 ILGDNAVSNLSNEEQ
-725 VVVIQARTVLTLAEK
+725 VVVIHARTVLTLAEK

-746 VTKSALQQKM
+746 VTKSLLQQKM

-800 ALQQQEDF
+800 ALQQEEKT
-808 RMEELKMEQ
+808 RMEGLKVE

-823 LTEEERDGLR
+823 LTENEREGLK

-840 RTVMCELRERDAQIL
+840 RTVMFELRERDSQIL
-855 RERMELL
+855 RERMEVL
-862 QLIQQRNKELE
+862 QLTQQRNKELE

>member
-1 MSKRGAGGRGKGE
+1 MSKRGTGGRWKGE

-29 RTKLTEI
+29 RAKLTDI
-36 QIELQHEKNKVSRL
+36 QIELQQEKNKVSRL

-74 KLHEEKQKELCV
+74 KLHEEKQKELAV
-86 SRETLLRQHEM
+86 TRETLLRQHEM

-114 GLVLMLRDGSTDKVR
+114 GLVLTLRDGSTDKVR
-129 SALLA
+129 STLLA
-134 EVEDARRNWE
+134 EVEEARRTWE

-153 VQEQRGAKRSAE
+153 VQELRVSKRNFE

-173 ACQARAAELR
+173 ACQARTAELR
-183 SAHHHHQEELNRTK
+183 SAHHQHQEELTRTK
-197 RDCEREIRRLMD
+197 KDCEREIRRL
-209 EIKLKDRAV
+209 
-218 SVLDKALGLQA
+218 
-229 GHAHRLQ
+229 
-236 LQTQAA
+236 
-242 EQQIAA
+242 
-248 LRDAQRVGL
+248 
-257 NYPGQALNPTPNT
+257 
-270 APHTSQEDRDTRRFQ
+270 SQEDRDTRRFQ

-326 LDKNKCL
+326 LDKNKRL
-333 SRKNEDL
+333 SRKNEEMAL
-340 DLTLRRLDNK
+340 ALRRLDNK
-350 LRFVTQENMEMVTM
+350 LRFVTQENLEMWSLSGL

-378 NSYHG
+378 TSYHG
-383 YSQDEREMEFLRLQ
+383 YSQEDREMEFLRLQ

-408 SKVLKLLL
+408 SK
-416 LLLLILLLLLLLL
+416 
-429 LILLL
+429 
-434 QQHIIDD
+434 
-441 LSKVLILL
+441 
-449 LLLLLLLLILLLQ
+449 
-462 QHIIDDLSK
+462 

-482 IERDML
+482 IVSIKHYFCQYFYMET
-488 LRHRRQES
+488 
-496 VRRKRTFKA
+496 V
-505 CRVIETF
+505 VIETF
-512 YGYDEEVSVD
+512 YGYDEEGSAD

-530 HTDRTPDTETDEV
+530 HTDRTPDTEPEEV
-543 CVREEEEFRYRQL
+543 CAREEAELRYCQL

-567 ALLTETSGV
+567 ALLTETSGG

-585 TREQLLTEISQYQT
+585 TREQLLNDISQYQT

-623 LYQRNQKLVEKVKQ
+623 LYQRNLELVEKVRQ
-637 MEGEELQLENEIQDV
+637 MEGEELRLKNEILDV
-652 RDQNELLE
+652 KDQNELLE

-674 AINFQQ
+674 AINFHQ
-680 LHFPEGLSPL
+680 LQFPEGLSPL

-698 VPDIAISELMKKLD
+698 VTDIIISELMKKLD
-712 ILGDNANLSNEEQ
+712 ILGDNAVS
-725 VVVIQARTVLTLAEK
+725 

-756 LDIESEKDLFS
+756 LDIESEKDLFR

-778 YRKQSMDQAHK
+778 YRKQSMDHAHK

-800 ALQQQEDF
+800 ALQQEEESS
-808 RMEELKMEQ
+808 MEGLKMEK
-817 GRLSET
+817 GHLSET
-823 LTEEERDGLR
+823 LTEEEREGLR

-855 RERMELL
+855 RERMDLL
-862 QLIQQRNKELE
+862 QLTQQRNKELE
-873 ECIEAQKRQ
+873 EFIEAQKRQ

-888 KFLFLFLFF
+888 KFTAGVLTYLALFF
-897 SLAFIL
+897 IDSCELFCKPMTVSYTIYK
-903 WS
+903 S

>member
-36 QIELQHEKNKVSRL
+36 QIELQYEKNKVSRL

-59 AEHHRATVAVTELKT
+59 AEHHRATVTVTELKT
-74 KLHEEKQKELCV
+74 KLHEEKQKELALT
-86 SRETLLRQHEM
+86 RETLLRQHEM

-114 GLVLMLRDGSTDKVR
+114 GLVLMLRDGSTDKVK

-134 EVEDARRNWE
+134 EVEEARRSWE

-153 VQEQRGAKRSAE
+153 MQEQRGAKRNAE
-165 EALTSAQQ
+165 EALTLAQQ

-183 SAHHHHQEELNRTK
+183 SAHHQHQEELNRIK
-197 RDCEREIRRLMD
+197 RDCEREIRRL
-209 EIKLKDRAV
+209 
-218 SVLDKALGLQA
+218 
-229 GHAHRLQ
+229 
-236 LQTQAA
+236 
-242 EQQIAA
+242 
-248 LRDAQRVGL
+248 
-257 NYPGQALNPTPNT
+257 
-270 APHTSQEDRDTRRFQ
+270 SQEERDTRRFQ
-285 LKIAELS
+285 LKIAELG
-292 AVVRKLEDRNALLSE
+292 AMVRKLEDRNALLSE

-326 LDKNKCL
+326 LDKNKRL

-340 DLTLRRLDNK
+340 ALTLHRLDNK

-372 LDRSHS
+372 LVRSPS

-397 VLEQQHIIDDL
+397 VLEQQNIIDDL
-408 SKVLKLLL
+408 SK
-416 LLLLILLLLLLLL
+416 
-429 LILLL
+429 
-434 QQHIIDD
+434 
-441 LSKVLILL
+441 
-449 LLLLLLLLILLLQ
+449 
-462 QHIIDDLSK
+462 
-471 ALETAGYVKNV
+471 
-482 IERDML
+482 ERDML
-488 LRHRRQES
+488 LRYRRQES

-512 YGYDEEVSVD
+512 YGYDEEACAD

-530 HTDRTPDTETDEV
+530 HTDQTPDTEPDEV
-543 CVREEEEFRYRQL
+543 CVREAEFRYRQL

-576 NYDAEKEIK
+576 NYDAEKEIR
-585 TREQLLTEISQYQT
+585 TREQLLTDISQYQT
-599 RVADL
+599 KVADL

-623 LYQRNQKLVEKVKQ
+623 LYQRNQQLVEKVKQ
-637 MEGEELQLENEIQDV
+637 MEGEELQLKNEIQDI

-674 AINFQQ
+674 AINFHQ

-698 VPDIAISELMKKLD
+698 VADIAICELMKKLD
-712 ILGDNANLSNEEQ
+712 ILGDNAVSNLSNEEQ

-746 VTKSALQQKM
+746 VTKAALQQKM

-800 ALQQQEDF
+800 ALQQQEEF
-808 RMEELKMEQ
+808 RMEGLKVEE
-817 GRLSET
+817 GGLSET
-823 LTEEERDGLR
+823 LTEEEREGLR
-833 RAMDQWK
+833 RAMDQW
-840 RTVMCELRERDAQIL
+840 RRSVMCELRERDAQIL

-873 ECIEAQKRQ
+873 EFIEAQKRQ

>member
-14 RPDAM
+14 RPDVM
-19 ATLQAANEEL
+19 ATLQAANEDL
-29 RTKLTEI
+29 RAKLTEI
-36 QIELQHEKNKVSRL
+36 QIELQQEKNKVSRL
-50 EREKSQELK
+50 EREKGQELK
-59 AEHHRATVAVTELKT
+59 AEHHRATVVVTELKT
-74 KLHEEKQKELCV
+74 KLHEEKLKELAV
-86 SRETLLRQHEM
+86 TRETLLRQHEM

-114 GLVLMLRDGSTDKVR
+114 GLVQTMRDGSTDKVR
-129 SALLA
+129 SALMA
-134 EVEDARRNWE
+134 EMEEARRSWE
-144 AERCRLQQE
+144 AERSRLHQE
-153 VQEQRGAKRSAE
+153 VLEVRGAKKSAE
-165 EALTSAQQ
+165 EALASAQQ

-183 SAHHHHQEELNRTK
+183 SAHHQHQEELNRTK
-197 RDCEREIRRLMD
+197 RDCEREIRRL
-209 EIKLKDRAV
+209 
-218 SVLDKALGLQA
+218 
-229 GHAHRLQ
+229 
-236 LQTQAA
+236 
-242 EQQIAA
+242 
-248 LRDAQRVGL
+248 
-257 NYPGQALNPTPNT
+257 
-270 APHTSQEDRDTRRFQ
+270 SQEDREARRFQ

-317 ETESQFLPL
+317 EAESQFLPL
-326 LDKNKCL
+326 LDKNKRL
-333 SRKNEDL
+333 SRKNEEL
-340 DLTLRRLDNK
+340 ALALRRLDNK
-350 LRFVTQENMEMVTM
+350 LRFVTQENLEMATM

-378 NSYHG
+378 TSYHC

-397 VLEQQHIIDDL
+397 VVEQQHIIDDL
-408 SKVLKLLL
+408 SK
-416 LLLLILLLLLLLL
+416 
-429 LILLL
+429 
-434 QQHIIDD
+434 
-441 LSKVLILL
+441 
-449 LLLLLLLLILLLQ
+449 
-462 QHIIDDLSK
+462 
-471 ALETAGYVKNV
+471 AFETAGYVKNV

-488 LRHRRQES
+488 LRYRRQET
-496 VRRKRTFKA
+496 VKRKRTFRA

-512 YGYDEEVSVD
+512 YGYDEEASVD

-530 HTDRTPDTETDEV
+530 HTDRTPDTEPDEV
-543 CVREEEEFRYRQL
+543 CVREEAELRYRQL

-567 ALLTETSGV
+567 ALLAETCGG

-585 TREQLLTEISQYQT
+585 TREQLLNEISRFQSK
-599 RVADL
+599 VADL

-623 LYQRNQKLVEKVKQ
+623 LYQRNQELVEKLRQ
-637 MEGEELQLENEIQDV
+637 MESEELRLMTDIQDI

-674 AINFQQ
+674 GINFQH
-680 LHFPEGLSPL
+680 LHFPEGYSPL
-690 QIYCEAEG
+690 QIYCDAEG
-698 VPDIAISELMKKLD
+698 VTDIVICELMKKLD

-725 VVVIQARTVLTLAEK
+725 VVVIHARTVLTLAEK

-746 VTKSALQQKM
+746 VTKSSLKQKM
-756 LDIESEKDLFS
+756 MDIENEKDLFR

-778 YRKQSMDQAHK
+778 FRKQSMDQAHK

-800 ALQQQEDF
+800 ALQQEEDSRLLGF
-808 RMEELKMEQ
+808 KIGE

-823 LTEEERDGLR
+823 LTEEEKEELR

-862 QLIQQRNKELE
+862 QLTQQRNKELE
-873 ECIEAQKRQ
+873 EFIEAQKRQ

>member
-1 MSKRGAGGRGKGE
+1 MSKRGAAWRGKGE

-29 RTKLTEI
+29 RAKLTDI

-50 EREKSQELK
+50 EREKSQEVK

-74 KLHEEKQKELCV
+74 KLHEEKQKELAV
-86 SRETLLRQHEM
+86 TRETLLRQHEM

-114 GLVLMLRDGSTDKVR
+114 GLVLTLRDGSTDKVR

-134 EVEDARRNWE
+134 EGEEARRSWE

-153 VQEQRGAKRSAE
+153 AHELRGARRTAE
-165 EALTSAQQ
+165 EALASAQQ

-183 SAHHHHQEELNRTK
+183 SAHHQHQEELNRTK
-197 RDCEREIRRLMD
+197 RDCEREIRRL
-209 EIKLKDRAV
+209 
-218 SVLDKALGLQA
+218 
-229 GHAHRLQ
+229 
-236 LQTQAA
+236 
-242 EQQIAA
+242 
-248 LRDAQRVGL
+248 
-257 NYPGQALNPTPNT
+257 
-270 APHTSQEDRDTRRFQ
+270 SQDDRDTRRFQ

-326 LDKNKCL
+326 LDKNKRL
-333 SRKNEDL
+333 SRKNEEL
-340 DLTLRRLDNK
+340 ALTLRRLDNK

-378 NSYHG
+378 TSYHG

-408 SKVLKLLL
+408 SK
-416 LLLLILLLLLLLL
+416 
-429 LILLL
+429 
-434 QQHIIDD
+434 
-441 LSKVLILL
+441 
-449 LLLLLLLLILLLQ
+449 
-462 QHIIDDLSK
+462 

-482 IERDML
+482 IEKDML
-488 LRHRRQES
+488 LRYRRQES
-496 VRRKRTFKA
+496 VRRKRTFRA

-512 YGYDEEVSVD
+512 YGYDEEASVD

-530 HTDRTPDTETDEV
+530 HTDRTPDTEPDEV
-543 CVREEEEFRYRQL
+543 CVREEAEFRYRQL

-567 ALLTETSGV
+567 ALLTETSGG
-576 NYDAEKEIK
+576 NYDPEKEIK

-599 RVADL
+599 RVTDL

-623 LYQRNQKLVEKVKQ
+623 LYQRNQQLVEKVKQ
-637 MEGEELQLENEIQDV
+637 MEGEELQLENEIQDA

-674 AINFQQ
+674 AINFQP

-690 QIYCEAEG
+690 QLYCEAEG
-698 VPDIAISELMKKLD
+698 VADVVISELMKKLD
-712 ILGDNANLSNEEQ
+712 ILGDNAVSNLSNEEQ

-800 ALQQQEDF
+800 ALEQEEHF
-808 RMEELKMEQ
+808 RMDGFKMEA
-817 GRLSET
+817 GLSET
-823 LTEEERDGLR
+823 LTEEEREGLR

-840 RTVMCELRERDAQIL
+840 RSVMCELRERDAQIL

-862 QLIQQRNKELE
+862 QLTQQRNKELE
-873 ECIEAQKRQ
+873 EFIEAQKRQ

>member
-1 MSKRGAGGRGKGE
+1 MSKRGVGGRGKGE

-19 ATLQAANEEL
+19 ATLQSANEEL
-29 RTKLTEI
+29 RAKLTEI
-36 QIELQHEKNKVSRL
+36 QIELQQEKNKVSRL

-59 AEHHRATVAVTELKT
+59 AEHHRATVTVTELKT
-74 KLHEEKQKELCV
+74 KLHEEKQKELAV
-86 SRETLLRQHEM
+86 TRETLLRQHEM

-114 GLVLMLRDGSTDKVR
+114 GLVQSLRDGSTDKVR
-129 SALLA
+129 SALLVEIEEA
-134 EVEDARRNWE
+134 RKSWEV
-144 AERCRLQQE
+144 ERCRLQQE
-153 VQEQRGAKRSAE
+153 VQELRGAKRGAE
-165 EALTSAQQ
+165 EALSSAQQ

-183 SAHHHHQEELNRTK
+183 SAHHQHQEELNRTK
-197 RDCEREIRRLMD
+197 RDCEREIRRL
-209 EIKLKDRAV
+209 
-218 SVLDKALGLQA
+218 
-229 GHAHRLQ
+229 
-236 LQTQAA
+236 
-242 EQQIAA
+242 
-248 LRDAQRVGL
+248 
-257 NYPGQALNPTPNT
+257 
-270 APHTSQEDRDTRRFQ
+270 SQEDRDTRRFQ

-317 ETESQFLPL
+317 EAESQFLPL
-326 LDKNKCL
+326 LDKNKRL
-333 SRKNEDL
+333 SRKNEEL
-340 DLTLRRLDNK
+340 ALTLHRLNNK
-350 LRFVTQENMEMVTM
+350 LRFVTQENLEM

-378 NSYHG
+378 TSYHG
-383 YSQDEREMEFLRLQ
+383 YSQEEREIEFLRLQ
-397 VLEQQHIIDDL
+397 VMEQQN
-408 SKVLKLLL
+408 
-416 LLLLILLLLLLLL
+416 
-429 LILLL
+429 
-434 QQHIIDD
+434 
-441 LSKVLILL
+441 
-449 LLLLLLLLILLLQ
+449 
-462 QHIIDDLSK
+462 IIDDLSK

-488 LRHRRQES
+488 LRYRRQDS
-496 VRRKRTFKA
+496 MRKKRTFRA

-512 YGYDEEVSVD
+512 YGYDEEGSVD

-530 HTDRTPDTETDEV
+530 HTDRTPDTEPEEM
-543 CVREEEEFRYRQL
+543 CVREEAELRYRQL

-567 ALLTETSGV
+567 ALLAETSGG

-585 TREQLLTEISQYQT
+585 TREQLLTEIGRYQS
-599 RVADL
+599 RVTDL

-623 LYQRNQKLVEKVKQ
+623 LYQRNQELMEKLRR
-637 MEGEELQLENEIQDV
+637 MEIEELRLRNDIQDIK
-652 RDQNELLE
+652 DQNELLE

-698 VPDIAISELMKKLD
+698 VTDIVISELMKKLD

-725 VVVIQARTVLTLAEK
+725 VVVIHARTVLTLAEK

-746 VTKSALQQKM
+746 VTKSAVQQKM
-756 LDIESEKDLFS
+756 LDIETEKELFI

-800 ALQQQEDF
+800 TLKQEEESS
-808 RMEELKMEQ
+808 MEGFKAEV

-823 LTEEERDGLR
+823 LTEEEKEGLR

-840 RTVMCELRERDAQIL
+840 RAVMCELRERDAQIL
-855 RERMELL
+855 RERMDLV
-862 QLIQQRNKELE
+862 QLTQQRNKELE
-873 ECIEAQKRQ
+873 EFIEAQKRQ

>member
-1 MSKRGAGGRGKGE
+1 MCTCRYLCVDVVWPQIDRQLVGGWSLPVEVEMSKRGTGGRGKGE

-29 RTKLTEI
+29 RAKLTDI
-36 QIELQHEKNKVSRL
+36 QIELQQEKNKVSRL

-74 KLHEEKQKELCV
+74 KLHEEKQKELAV
-86 SRETLLRQHEM
+86 TRETLLRQHEM

-114 GLVLMLRDGSTDKVR
+114 GLVLTLRDGSTDKVR

-134 EVEDARRNWE
+134 EVEEARRSWE

-153 VQEQRGAKRSAE
+153 VQELRGAKKFAE
-165 EALTSAQQ
+165 EALTLSQQ

-183 SAHHHHQEELNRTK
+183 SAHHQHQEELNRTK
-197 RDCEREIRRLMD
+197 RDCEREIRRL
-209 EIKLKDRAV
+209 
-218 SVLDKALGLQA
+218 
-229 GHAHRLQ
+229 
-236 LQTQAA
+236 
-242 EQQIAA
+242 
-248 LRDAQRVGL
+248 
-257 NYPGQALNPTPNT
+257 
-270 APHTSQEDRDTRRFQ
+270 SQEDRDTRRFQ

-317 ETESQFLPL
+317 EAESQFLPL
-326 LDKNKCL
+326 LDKNKRL
-333 SRKNEDL
+333 SRKNEEL
-340 DLTLRRLDNK
+340 ALTLRRLDNK
-350 LRFVTQENMEMVTM
+350 LRFVTQENLEM

-378 NSYHG
+378 TSYHG
-383 YSQDEREMEFLRLQ
+383 YSQEEREMEFLRLQ
-397 VLEQQHIIDDL
+397 VLE
-408 SKVLKLLL
+408 
-416 LLLLILLLLLLLL
+416 
-429 LILLL
+429 
-434 QQHIIDD
+434 
-441 LSKVLILL
+441 
-449 LLLLLLLLILLLQ
+449 Q

-488 LRHRRQES
+488 LRYRRQES
-496 VRRKRTFKA
+496 VRRKRTFRA

-512 YGYDEEVSVD
+512 YGYDEEASVD

-530 HTDRTPDTETDEV
+530 HTDRTPDTEPEEV
-543 CVREEEEFRYRQL
+543 CVREEAELRYRQL

-567 ALLTETSGV
+567 ALLTETSGG

-585 TREQLLTEISQYQT
+585 TREQLLIEISRYQT
-599 RVADL
+599 RVTDL

-623 LYQRNQKLVEKVKQ
+623 LYQRNQELVEKVRQ
-637 MEGEELQLENEIQDV
+637 MEGEELRLKNDIQDV
-652 RDQNELLE
+652 KDQNELLE

-698 VPDIAISELMKKLD
+698 VTDIVISELMKKLD

-725 VVVIQARTVLTLAEK
+725 VVVIHARTVLTLSEK

-800 ALQQQEDF
+800 ALQQ
-808 RMEELKMEQ
+808 EEESKLEGFKIEG

-823 LTEEERDGLR
+823 LTEEEREGLR

-855 RERMELL
+855 RERMEIL
-862 QLIQQRNKELE
+862 QLTQQRNKELE
-873 ECIEAQKRQ
+873 EFIEAQKRQ

>member
-1 MSKRGAGGRGKGE
+1 MSKRGSGGRGRGE

-29 RTKLTEI
+29 RAKLTDI
-36 QIELQHEKNKVSRL
+36 QIELQQEKNKVSRL

-74 KLHEEKQKELCV
+74 KLHEEKQKELALT
-86 SRETLLRQHEM
+86 RETLLRQHEM

-114 GLVLMLRDGSTDKVR
+114 GLVLTLRDASTDKVR

-134 EVEDARRNWE
+134 EAEEARRSWE
-144 AERCRLQQE
+144 SERCRLQQE
-153 VQEQRGAKRSAE
+153 ALELRGAKRSAE
-165 EALTSAQQ
+165 EALASAQQ

-183 SAHHHHQEELNRTK
+183 SAHHQHQEELNKTK

-248 LRDAQRVGL
+248 LRDAQRAGL
-257 NYPGQALNPTPNT
+257 NHPGPAPNT
-270 APHTSQEDRDTRRFQ
+270 TLNTSSHIVQEDRDTRRFQ

-317 ETESQFLPL
+317 EAESQFLPL
-326 LDKNKCL
+326 LDKNKRL
-333 SRKNEDL
+333 SRKNEEL
-340 DLTLRRLDNK
+340 ALAVRRLDNK
-350 LRFVTQENMEMVTM
+350 LRFVTQENLEMVTM

-378 NSYHG
+378 TSYHG

-408 SKVLKLLL
+408 SK
-416 LLLLILLLLLLLL
+416 
-429 LILLL
+429 
-434 QQHIIDD
+434 
-441 LSKVLILL
+441 
-449 LLLLLLLLILLLQ
+449 
-462 QHIIDDLSK
+462 
-471 ALETAGYVKNV
+471 ALETAGYVKSV

-488 LRHRRQES
+488 LRYRRQDS
-496 VRRKRTFKA
+496 FRRKRTFRA

-512 YGYDEEVSVD
+512 YGYDEEASVD

-530 HTDRTPDTETDEV
+530 HTDRTPDTEPEEV
-543 CVREEEEFRYRQL
+543 GVREEVELRYRQL

-567 ALLTETSGV
+567 ALLQETAGGSF
-576 NYDAEKEIK
+576 DAEKEIK
-585 TREQLLTEISQYQT
+585 TREQLLAEMNRHQT
-599 RVADL
+599 RIQDL
-604 ESALKQQGLDVKWV
+604 EAALNQQGLDVKWV

-623 LYQRNQKLVEKVKQ
+623 LYQRNQELVEKVRQ
-637 MEGEELQLENEIQDV
+637 MEGEELRLKNDIQDA

-680 LHFPEGLSPL
+680 FHCPEGLSPL
-690 QIYCEAEG
+690 QLYCEAEG
-698 VPDIAISELMKKLD
+698 VTDIVISELMKKLD
-712 ILGDNANLSNEEQ
+712 ILGDNAVSNLSNEEQ
-725 VVVIQARTVLTLAEK
+725 VVVIHARTVLTLAEK

-746 VTKSALQQKM
+746 VTKSVLQQKM
-756 LDIESEKDLFS
+756 LDIESEKDLFR

-800 ALQQQEDF
+800 ALQQDEGS
-808 RMEELKMEQ
+808 RMDGWKVEG
-817 GRLSET
+817 GRLSEA
-823 LTEEERDGLR
+823 LTEDEREELR

-840 RTVMCELRERDAQIL
+840 RAVMGELRERDAQIL

-862 QLIQQRNKELE
+862 QHAQQRNKELE
-873 ECIEAQKRQ
+873 EWIEAQKRQ

>member
-1 MSKRGAGGRGKGE
+1 MSKRGGGGRGKGE
-14 RPDAM
+14 RPDSM
-19 ATLQAANEEL
+19 AALQAANEEL
-29 RTKLTEI
+29 RAKLTDI
-36 QIELQHEKNKVSRL
+36 QIELQQEKNKVSRL
-50 EREKSQELK
+50 EREKSQEVK

-74 KLHEEKQKELCV
+74 KLHEEKQKELAV
-86 SRETLLRQHEM
+86 TKETLLRQHEM

-114 GLVLMLRDGSTDKVR
+114 GLVLTLRDGSTDKVR
-129 SALLA
+129 TALLA
-134 EVEDARRNWE
+134 EVEEARRSWE
-144 AERCRLQQE
+144 VERCRLQQE
-153 VQEQRGAKRSAE
+153 ALELRGAKRSAE
-165 EALTSAQQ
+165 EALASAQQ

-183 SAHHHHQEELNRTK
+183 SAHHQHQEELSRTK
-197 RDCEREIRRLMD
+197 RECEREIRRLMD

-257 NYPGQALNPTPNT
+257 NLPGPALSPAPNT
-270 APHTSQEDRDTRRFQ
+270 SPHVSQEDRDNRRFQ

-317 ETESQFLPL
+317 EAESQFLPL
-326 LDKNKCL
+326 LDKNKRL
-333 SRKNEDL
+333 SRKNEEL
-340 DLTLRRLDNK
+340 ALKVRRLDNK
-350 LRFVTQENMEMVTM
+350 LRFVTQENLEMVTM

-372 LDRSHS
+372 LDRT
-378 NSYHG
+378 SYHG

-397 VLEQQHIIDDL
+397 VVE
-408 SKVLKLLL
+408 
-416 LLLLILLLLLLLL
+416 
-429 LILLL
+429 
-434 QQHIIDD
+434 
-441 LSKVLILL
+441 
-449 LLLLLLLLILLLQ
+449 Q

-488 LRHRRQES
+488 LRYRRQDS
-496 VRRKRTFKA
+496 VRRKRTFRA

-512 YGYDEEVSVD
+512 YGYDEEASMD

-530 HTDRTPDTETDEV
+530 HTDRTPDTEPEEV
-543 CVREEEEFRYRQL
+543 CAREEAELRYRQL

-567 ALLTETSGV
+567 TLLTETSGG
-576 NYDAEKEIK
+576 NYDPEKEIK
-585 TREQLLTEISQYQT
+585 TREQLLRDVSRYES

-623 LYQRNQKLVEKVKQ
+623 LYQRNQELVEKVRQ
-637 MEGEELQLENEIQDV
+637 MEGEDLRLRNDIQDV
-652 RDQNELLE
+652 KDQNELLE

-674 AINFQQ
+674 PINFRQ
-680 LHFPEGLSPL
+680 LYFPEGLSPL

-698 VPDIAISELMKKLD
+698 VTEIVISELMKKLD

-725 VVVIQARTVLTLAEK
+725 VVVIHARTVLTLAEK

-746 VTKSALQQKM
+746 VTKSLLQQKM

-800 ALQQQEDF
+800 ALQQEEKT
-808 RMEELKMEQ
+808 RMEGLKVE

-823 LTEEERDGLR
+823 LTENEREGLK

-840 RTVMCELRERDAQIL
+840 RTVMFELRERDSQIL
-855 RERMELL
+855 RERMEVL
-862 QLIQQRNKELE
+862 QLTQQRNKELE

>member
-1 MSKRGAGGRGKGE
+1 MSKRGIGGRGKGE
-14 RPDAM
+14 RTDAM
-19 ATLQAANEEL
+19 ATLQAANDEL
-29 RTKLTEI
+29 RAKLTDI
-36 QIELQHEKNKVSRL
+36 QIELQQEKNKVSRL

-74 KLHEEKQKELCV
+74 KLHEEKQKELAV
-86 SRETLLRQHEM
+86 TRETLLRQHEM

-114 GLVLMLRDGSTDKVR
+114 GLVLTLRDGSTDKVR

-134 EVEDARRNWE
+134 EVEEARRSWE

-153 VQEQRGAKRSAE
+153 VQELRGAKRFTE
-165 EALTSAQQ
+165 EALMSTQQ
-173 ACQARAAELR
+173 ACQARAADLR
-183 SAHHHHQEELNRTK
+183 SAHHQHQEVLNRTK
-197 RDCEREIRRLMD
+197 RDCEREIRRL
-209 EIKLKDRAV
+209 
-218 SVLDKALGLQA
+218 LD
-229 GHAHRLQ
+229 
-236 LQTQAA
+236 
-242 EQQIAA
+242 
-248 LRDAQRVGL
+248 
-257 NYPGQALNPTPNT
+257 
-270 APHTSQEDRDTRRFQ
+270 DRDTRRFQ
-285 LKIAELS
+285 LRIAELS
-292 AVVRKLEDRNALLSE
+292 AIVRKLEDRNALLSE

-317 ETESQFLPL
+317 EAESQFLPL
-326 LDKNKCL
+326 LDKNKRL
-333 SRKNEDL
+333 SRKNEEQAL
-340 DLTLRRLDNK
+340 ALRRLGNK
-350 LRFVTQENMEMVTM
+350 LQFVTQENLEMVAM

-378 NSYHG
+378 TSYHG
-383 YSQDEREMEFLRLQ
+383 YSQEEREMEFLRLQ
-397 VLEQQHIIDDL
+397 VLEQQH
-408 SKVLKLLL
+408 V
-416 LLLLILLLLLLLL
+416 
-429 LILLL
+429 
-434 QQHIIDD
+434 
-441 LSKVLILL
+441 
-449 LLLLLLLLILLLQ
+449 
-462 QHIIDDLSK
+462 IDDLSK

-488 LRHRRQES
+488 LRYRRQDS
-496 VRRKRTFKA
+496 VRRKRTFRA

-512 YGYDEEVSVD
+512 FGYDEEASVD

-530 HTDRTPDTETDEV
+530 HTDRTPDTEPEETS
-543 CVREEEEFRYRQL
+543 VREEAELRYRQL

-567 ALLTETSGV
+567 ALLTETSGG
-576 NYDAEKEIK
+576 NYDAENEIK
-585 TREQLLTEISQYQT
+585 TREQLLTEINRYQS
-599 RVADL
+599 RVSDL
-604 ESALKQQGLDVKWV
+604 ETALTQQGLDVQWV
-618 EEKQA
+618 EQKQS
-623 LYQRNQKLVEKVKQ
+623 LYQRNQELVEKVKL
-637 MEGEELQLENEIQDV
+637 MEAEELRLKNDIQDV
-652 RDQNELLE
+652 RDQSELLE

-698 VPDIAISELMKKLD
+698 VTEIVISELMKKLD
-712 ILGDNANLSNEEQ
+712 ILGDNAVSNLSNEEQ
-725 VVVIQARTVLTLAEK
+725 VVVIHARTVLTLAEK

-746 VTKSALQQKM
+746 VTKSFLQQKM

-800 ALQQQEDF
+800 ALQQ
-808 RMEELKMEQ
+808 EELSRIEGFKMDDS
-817 GRLSET
+817 RLSET
-823 LTEEERDGLR
+823 LTEEEREGLR

-840 RTVMCELRERDAQIL
+840 RSVMCELRERDAQIL
-855 RERMELL
+855 RDRMEIL
-862 QLIQQRNKELE
+862 QLTQQRNKELE
-873 ECIEAQKRQ
+873 EFIENQKRQ

>member
-1 MSKRGAGGRGKGE
+1 MSKRGVAGRGKGE

-29 RTKLTEI
+29 RAKLTEI
-36 QIELQHEKNKVSRL
+36 QIELQQEKNKVSRL

-59 AEHHRATVAVTELKT
+59 AEHNRTTVTLTELKT
-74 KLHEEKQKELCV
+74 KLHEEKQKELAV
-86 SRETLLRQHEM
+86 TRETLLRQHEM

-114 GLVLMLRDGSTDKVR
+114 GLVQNLRDGSTDKVR
-129 SALLA
+129 SALMG
-134 EVEDARRNWE
+134 EMEEARRSWE
-144 AERCRLQQE
+144 TERCRLQQE
-153 VQEQRGAKRSAE
+153 AQELRGAKKHAE
-165 EALTSAQQ
+165 ETLALAQQ

-183 SAHHHHQEELNRTK
+183 SAHHQHQEELHRTK

-248 LRDAQRVGL
+248 LRDAQRAGQGPDKEQGRQVGL
-257 NYPGQALNPTPNT
+257 NTQGDHRGKQGPD
-270 APHTSQEDRDTRRFQ
+270 DRETRRFQ

-292 AVVRKLEDRNALLSE
+292 AVVRKLEDRNSLLSE

-326 LDKNKCL
+326 LDKNKRL
-333 SRKNEDL
+333 SRKNEEL
-340 DLTLRRLDNK
+340 ALALRRLDNK
-350 LRFVTQENMEMVTM
+350 LRFVTQENLEMATM

-378 NSYHG
+378 SSYHG
-383 YSQDEREMEFLRLQ
+383 YHQDEREMEFLRLQ
-397 VLEQQHIIDDL
+397 VVEQQH
-408 SKVLKLLL
+408 V
-416 LLLLILLLLLLLL
+416 
-429 LILLL
+429 
-434 QQHIIDD
+434 
-441 LSKVLILL
+441 
-449 LLLLLLLLILLLQ
+449 
-462 QHIIDDLSK
+462 IDDLSK

-482 IERDML
+482 IVSIEQPL
-488 LRHRRQES
+488 S
-496 VRRKRTFKA
+496 
-505 CRVIETF
+505 VIETF
-512 YGYDEEVSVD
+512 YGYDEEASMD

-530 HTDRTPDTETDEV
+530 HTDRTPDTEPDET
-543 CVREEEEFRYRQL
+543 CVREEAELRYRQL

-567 ALLTETSGV
+567 ALLAETCGG

-585 TREQLLTEISQYQT
+585 TREQLLNEISRYQS

-604 ESALKQQGLDVKWV
+604 ESALKHQGLDMKWV

-623 LYQRNQKLVEKVKQ
+623 LYQRNQELVEKVVQ
-637 MEGEELQLENEIQDV
+637 MEGEALRLNNDIQDI

-674 AINFQQ
+674 GINFKQ

-698 VPDIAISELMKKLD
+698 VT
-712 ILGDNANLSNEEQ
+712 NLSNEEQ
-725 VVVIQARTVLTLAEK
+725 VTVIHARTVLTLAEK
-740 WLESIE
+740 LKFIIFCLIF
-746 VTKSALQQKM
+746 LQ
-756 LDIESEKDLFS
+756 DLFR

-778 YRKQSMDQAHK
+778 FRKQSMDQAHK

-800 ALQQQEDF
+800 ALQQ
-808 RMEELKMEQ
+808 EEASRTPGLMKGE
-817 GRLSET
+817 GRLSDM
-823 LTEEERDGLR
+823 LTEGEKEELR

-840 RTVMCELRERDAQIL
+840 RCVMCELRERDAQIL

-862 QLIQQRNKELE
+862 QLTQQVSSFIYYRYISFSHSL
-873 ECIEAQKRQ
+873 
-882 IKELEE
+882 
-888 KFLFLFLFF
+888 FLFLFLFF